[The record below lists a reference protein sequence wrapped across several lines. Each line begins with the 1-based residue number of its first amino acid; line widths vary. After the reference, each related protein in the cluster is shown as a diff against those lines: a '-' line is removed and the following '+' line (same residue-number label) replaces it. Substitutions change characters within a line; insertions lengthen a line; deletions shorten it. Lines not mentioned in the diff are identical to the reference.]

1 MFNFKILMLM
11 NAQPVT
17 NQIKYDVIET
27 SEMSHYMTLEEMHER
42 LTANIRKRFA
52 K

>member
-1 MFNFKILMLM
+1 MSAEAATK
-11 NAQPVT
+11 QKT
-17 NQIKYDVIET
+17 YDIIDV

-42 LTANIRKRFA
+42 LTARIRKAFA

>member
-1 MFNFKILMLM
+1 M
-11 NAQPVT
+11 NGQVAKSQMT
-17 NQIKYDVIET
+17 YDIIDA

-42 LTANIRKRFA
+42 LTANIRKSFA

>member
-1 MFNFKILMLM
+1 MS
-11 NAQPVT
+11 AQVAE
-17 NQIKYDVIET
+17 NRVAYDVIRT

-42 LTANIRKRFA
+42 LTNNIHKAFA

>member
-1 MFNFKILMLM
+1 MSALS
-11 NAQPVT
+11 AT
-17 NQIKYDVIET
+17 NQMTYDVIDS

-42 LTANIRKRFA
+42 LTTNIRKRFA